1 MKKALILILLMFCAF
16 AFSSTGTSHQQWFS
30 NKLKYSLQ
38 DGYFLNL
45 SQQHKYKEHY
55 FDCLCVRNWV
65 GGFGKKIGK
74 YSVSLNY
81 KQEEH
86 KGGLIEERLFVDLV
100 RSFKLTKKYKLT
112 LRERLERRHFKHSL
126 KKAGYR
132 LRLLFKISCKVNIF
146 NCACEPYFA
155 VEPQFSSI
163 GNRFSR
169 NRIYAGTKFEL
180 NKRVK
185 LNIGYMR
192 EDNAGK
198 EGKGVF
204 YSGFDF
210 SF

>member
-1 MKKALILILLMFCAF
+1 MKKPLIPIILLFSF
-16 AFSSTGTSHQQWFS
+16 LAFSSTGTSHQQWFS
-30 NKLKYSLQ
+30 NKLKYSLKN
-38 DGYFLNL
+38 GYFISL
-45 SQQHKYKEHY
+45 SEQHKYKEHY

-81 KQEEH
+81 KQEGH
-86 KGGLIEERLFVDLV
+86 KGGLIEERIFVDLV
-100 RSFKLTKKYKLT
+100 GSFKLTKKCKLT

-126 KKAGYR
+126 KKARYR
-132 LRLLFKISCKVNIF
+132 LRLLFKVSCEMNIF
-146 NCACEPYFA
+146 NFTCEPYFS

-169 NRIYAGTKFEL
+169 NRVYAGTKVEL

-198 EGKGVF
+198 QGKGVF

>member
-1 MKKALILILLMFCAF
+1 MKKALILIFLIFGGF

-30 NKLKYSLQ
+30 NKFKYSLKN
-38 DGYFLNL
+38 GYFITL
-45 SQQHKYKEHY
+45 SEQHKYTEHY

-81 KQEEH
+81 KQEQH
-86 KGGLIEERLFVDLV
+86 KAGFIEERFFVDLV
-100 RSFKLTKKYKLT
+100 RSFKLTKKCKLT

-126 KKAGYR
+126 KKASYR
-132 LRLLFKISCKVNIF
+132 FRLLFKISCKVNIF
-146 NCACEPYFA
+146 NCTCAPYFSI
-155 VEPQFSSI
+155 EPQFTSI

-169 NRIYAGTKFEL
+169 NRIYAGTKIEL
-180 NKRVK
+180 NKRVN
-185 LNIGYMR
+185 LDIGYMR

-204 YSGFDF
+204 YSGFNF